1 VDFEPS
7 DDQRAVQQE
16 LRRFLEARVTAEARM
31 ALAAQADTAAG
42 AGAGAVDRELWQAL
56 GDLGVF
62 GLRLGEDGGGV
73 GLGLAEAVI
82 VFEELGR
89 VAAPGPLIATH
100 LAAGL
105 VGGAAAGGTV
115 VGLLPAGDAS
125 DTGDT
130 GDAVG
135 ADRPVLVE
143 HLDGLDVLLVVG
155 PGGVDR
161 IAPAA
166 SVGATPVE
174 RPVDPLTP
182 VHLLDAV
189 PAGERIAG
197 PDVARRL
204 RADGALLAAAM
215 QVGLAEAAVGMGT
228 AYAQQRHQFGR
239 PIGSFQAVKHL
250 LADAQ
255 VAVEIARAA
264 VHAAAVTAD
273 DGSGG
278 SGDAGDPRAGARAV
292 PAARIVASR
301 AAHRATTANIQ
312 VHGGMGYTWELDAH
326 LFLKRSMVLDV
337 ALGPAEAAI
346 DELAAAL

>member
-7 DDQRAVQQE
+7 DDQQALQQE
-16 LRRFLEARVTAEARM
+16 LRRFLESRVTAETR
-31 ALAAQADTAAG
+31 Q
-42 AGAGAVDRELWQAL
+42 VDDASLWPAL
-56 GDLGVF
+56 GELGVF
-62 GLRLGEDGGGV
+62 GLRLPEADGGV

-89 VAAPGPLIATH
+89 VAAPGPLIASH

-105 VGGAAAGGTV
+105 VEGAVTGATV
-115 VGLLPAGDAS
+115 VGVLPADA
-125 DTGDT
+125 
-130 GDAVG
+130 A
-135 ADRPVLVE
+135 PVFVE
-143 HLDGLDVLLVVG
+143 HPDLVDVLLVVG
-155 PGGVDR
+155 PDGVDR
-161 IAPAA
+161 VAPVPA
-166 SVGATPVE
+166 GAPVE
-174 RPVDPLTP
+174 RPLDPLTP

-204 RADGALLAAAM
+204 RDEGALLAAAM
-215 QVGLAEAAVGMGT
+215 QVGLAEAAVRMGT
-228 AYAQQRHQFGR
+228 EYAGQRRQFDR

-273 DGSGG
+273 DG
-278 SGDAGDPRAGARAV
+278 GDGDGDDSDEVTRAIL
-292 PAARIVASR
+292 AARIVASR
-301 AAHRATTANIQ
+301 AAQRATTANIQ

-326 LFLKRSMVLDV
+326 LFMKRALVLDV
-337 ALGPAEAAI
+337 GLGPTEAAI
-346 DELAAAL
+346 DELAGAL